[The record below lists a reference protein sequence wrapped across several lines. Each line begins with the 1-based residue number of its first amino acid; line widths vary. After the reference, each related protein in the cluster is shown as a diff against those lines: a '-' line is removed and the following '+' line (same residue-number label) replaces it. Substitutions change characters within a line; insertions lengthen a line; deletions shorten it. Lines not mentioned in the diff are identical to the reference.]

1 MNTTRRL
8 YNNVMCLIEIAREL
22 KRLNLGDE
30 VSKEIITK
38 PRIVLNIISQ
48 MQKSLLRHV
57 AQQG

>member
-22 KRLNLGDE
+22 KHLNLGDE